1 MPGPAALAA
10 MALALIAQP
19 AQAQTP
25 TAPSSPRASAALAH
39 HAVQCFL
46 IGGILAGNA
55 TDPELGRQDLAMM
68 NFYSGA
74 AFGASPNVDFTA
86 AVLRASRQLGDRAH
100 MTTLERA
107 CLNEYVTRDGQRRAA
122 VTALQQDAS
131 KQAGN

>member
-46 IGGILAGNA
+46 IGGILAGG
-55 TDPELGRQDLAMM
+55 L
-68 NFYSGA
+68 A
-74 AFGASPNVDFTA
+74 AFMFKRFYRIALPTYLGFFAGKRFVPIITALGAIALGVVLSGLWPPVQRGLDLFSHWA
-86 AVLRASRQLGDRAH
+86 AVGSPRS
-100 MTTLERA
+100 
-107 CLNEYVTRDGQRRAA
+107 AA
-122 VTALQQDAS
+122 TVY
-131 KQAGN
+131 GFV